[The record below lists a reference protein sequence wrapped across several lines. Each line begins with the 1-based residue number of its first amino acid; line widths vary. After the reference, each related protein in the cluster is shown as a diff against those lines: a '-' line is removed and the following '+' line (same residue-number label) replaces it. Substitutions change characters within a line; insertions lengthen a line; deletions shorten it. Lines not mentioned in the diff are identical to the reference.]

1 MTAVDASYP
10 IVRAALDAEVWRR
23 ERPERATADADARA
37 AEAQRHIEHRA
48 LARQVRE
55 ERHNPA
61 MGYV

>member
-1 MTAVDASYP
+1 MESYHP
-10 IVRAALDAEVWRR
+10 TVHAALAAGTPRR
-23 ERPERATADADARA
+23 EREERATADAEARA

-48 LARQVRE
+48 LARQMRE

>member
-1 MTAVDASYP
+1 MNVHDTPARTAV
-10 IVRAALDAEVWRR
+10 AADSRRR
-23 ERPERATADADARA
+23 EREARASTATEPA

>member
-1 MTAVDASYP
+1 MDACHP
-10 IVRAALDAEVWRR
+10 TIRAALDAEARR
-23 ERPERATADADARA
+23 FEREERAMAEARA

-48 LARQVRE
+48 LARQMRE